1 MSDLEKAL
9 SSHERKQRAEYEKNL
24 ETETDKRSFS
34 ERLRAEIIAT
44 RKAQGLTLEAFGRC
58 IGCSKQNV
66 WAVEQGAGF
75 SLDYVDKVDRAFG
88 VWR

>member
-1 MSDLEKAL
+1 MSDFDRAL
-9 SSHERKQRAEYEKNL
+9 SSHNRKLAADYEKNL
-24 ETETDKRSFS
+24 EPAPETRSFS

-44 RKAQGLTLEAFGRC
+44 RKQAGLTLEAFGHC
-58 IGCSKQNV
+58 IGASKQNV